1 MDLIAADRLAGDIL
15 TWALP
20 LAVLIAVVVYW
31 LVLLRRRSSGGA

>member
-20 LAVLIAVVVYW
+20 LAVLIGVVVYW
-31 LVLLRRRSSGGA
+31 LVVLRRGSSGGT

>member
-20 LAVLIAVVVYW
+20 LAVLIGVVVYW
-31 LVLLRRRSSGGA
+31 LVLLRRRSSGGT

>member
-20 LAVLIAVVVYW
+20 LAVLIGVVVYW
-31 LVLLRRRSSGGA
+31 LVVLRRGHSGGT